1 MGMDITG
8 KNPKLKGEKPA
19 DIDWWNSTQEEKDAY
34 MNAKNDFEN
43 QNPGVYFRA
52 NLWSWRPIAEV
63 INYCNNV
70 MGLNL
75 PETFL
80 SGMHYNSGA
89 GLETQE
95 ECDKLAD
102 AIEAMIIGKFDHW
115 EYIGVN
121 YKMYARKVV
130 DPEGKIFEENLYN
143 NPELIQELEQH
154 LGDDIFV
161 RALADISIVRL
172 ATLAHSLL
180 QNMPMFASR
189 WLFRCCAN
197 CINSIR

>member
-8 KNPKLKGEKPA
+8 RNPKLKSEKPV
-19 DIDWWNSTQEEKDAY
+19 DIDWFNSTQEEKDAY
-34 MNAKNDFEN
+34 MNAKHDFEN
-43 QNPGVYFRA
+43 NNPGVYFRA

-80 SGMHYNSGA
+80 GGMHYNSGA

-102 AIEAMIIGKFDHW
+102 AIDAMIISKFDGW

-121 YKMYARKVV
+121 YKLYARKVV
-130 DPEGKIFEENLYN
+130 NSEGKIFEENLYN
-143 NPELIQELEQH
+143 NPELVQELEQY
-154 LGDDIFV
+154 LGEDIFV
-161 RALADISIVRL
+161 KDGVFEYKDIEYNTAH
-172 ATLAHSLL
+172 ATGLDHLEDFVAFLRECGG
-180 QNMPMFASR
+180 FEI
-189 WLFRCCAN
+189 W
-197 CINSIR
+197 

>member
-8 KNPKLKGEKPA
+8 RNPKLKSEKPV
-19 DIDWWNSTQEEKDAY
+19 DIDWFNSTQEEKDAY
-34 MNAKNDFEN
+34 MNAKHDFEN
-43 QNPGVYFRA
+43 NNPGVYFRA

-80 SGMHYNSGA
+80 GGMHYNSGA
-89 GLETQE
+89 CLETQE

-102 AIEAMIIGKFDHW
+102 AIDAMIIGKFDGW

-121 YKMYARKVV
+121 YKLYARKVV
-130 DPEGKIFEENLYN
+130 NSEGKIFEENLYN
-143 NPELIQELEQH
+143 NPELVQELEQH
-154 LGDDIFV
+154 LGEDIFV
-161 RALADISIVRL
+161 KDGVFEYKDIEYNTAH
-172 ATLAHSLL
+172 ATGLDHLEDFVAFLRECGG
-180 QNMPMFASR
+180 FEI
-189 WLFRCCAN
+189 W
-197 CINSIR
+197 

>member
-8 KNPKLKGEKPA
+8 RNPKLKSERPV
-19 DIDWWNSTQEEKDAY
+19 DIDWFNSTQEEKDAY
-34 MNAKNDFEN
+34 MNAKHDFEN
-43 QNPGVYFRA
+43 NNPGVYFRA

-70 MGLNL
+70 MALNL

-80 SGMHYNSGA
+80 GGMHYNSGA

-102 AIEAMIIGKFDHW
+102 AIDAMIIGKFDGW

-121 YKMYARKVV
+121 YKLYARKVV
-130 DPEGKIFEENLYN
+130 NSEGKIFEENLYN
-143 NPELIQELEQH
+143 NPELVQELEQH
-154 LGDDIFV
+154 LGEDIFV
-161 RALADISIVRL
+161 KDGVFEYKDIEYNTAH
-172 ATLAHSLL
+172 ATGLDHLEDFVAFLRECGG
-180 QNMPMFASR
+180 FEI
-189 WLFRCCAN
+189 W
-197 CINSIR
+197 

>member
-8 KNPKLKGEKPA
+8 RNPKIKSEKPV
-19 DIDWWNSTQEEKDAY
+19 DIDWFNSTQEEKDAY
-34 MNAKNDFEN
+34 MNAKHDFEN
-43 QNPGVYFRA
+43 NNPGVYFRA

-80 SGMHYNSGA
+80 GGMHYNSGA

-102 AIEAMIIGKFDHW
+102 AIDAMIIGKFDGW

-121 YKMYARKVV
+121 YKLYARKVV
-130 DPEGKIFEENLYN
+130 NSEGKIFEENLYN
-143 NPELIQELEQH
+143 NPELVQELEQH
-154 LGDDIFV
+154 LGEDIFV
-161 RALADISIVRL
+161 KDGVFEYKDIEYNTAH
-172 ATLAHSLL
+172 ATGLDHLEDFVAFLRECGG
-180 QNMPMFASR
+180 FEI
-189 WLFRCCAN
+189 W
-197 CINSIR
+197 

>member
-8 KNPKLKGEKPA
+8 RNPKLKSERPV
-19 DIDWWNSTQEEKDAY
+19 DIDWFNSTQEEKDAY
-34 MNAKNDFEN
+34 MNAKHDFEN
-43 QNPGVYFRA
+43 NNPGVYFRA

-63 INYCNNV
+63 INYCNNI

-80 SGMHYNSGA
+80 GGMHYNSGA

-102 AIEAMIIGKFDHW
+102 AIDAIIIGKFDGW

-121 YKMYARKVV
+121 YKLYARKVV
-130 DPEGKIFEENLYN
+130 NSEGKIFEENLYN
-143 NPELIQELEQH
+143 NPELVQELEQH
-154 LGDDIFV
+154 LGEDIFV
-161 RALADISIVRL
+161 KDGVFEYKDIEYNTAH
-172 ATLAHSLL
+172 ATGLDHLEDFVAFLRECGG
-180 QNMPMFASR
+180 FEI
-189 WLFRCCAN
+189 W
-197 CINSIR
+197 

>member
-8 KNPKLKGEKPA
+8 KNPKIKGEKPA

-34 MNAKNDFEN
+34 MNAKNQFEAE
-43 QNPGVYFRA
+43 NPGVYFRA

-63 INYCNNV
+63 INYCNDV

-80 SGMHYNSGA
+80 SGMHFNSGA

-102 AIEAMIIGKFDHW
+102 AIDAMIIGKFDSW
-115 EYIGVN
+115 KYIGVN

-130 DPEGKIFEENLYN
+130 SPEGKIFEENLYN

-161 RALADISIVRL
+161 KDGEFEYNGINYMTSH
-172 ATLAHSLL
+172 ATELGHLEDFVTFL
-180 QNMPMFASR
+180 RECGGFEI
-189 WLFRCCAN
+189 W
-197 CINSIR
+197 

>member
-8 KNPKLKGEKPA
+8 RNPKLKSERPV
-19 DIDWWNSTQEEKDAY
+19 DIDWFNSTQEEKDTY
-34 MNAKNDFEN
+34 MNAKHDFEN
-43 QNPGVYFRA
+43 NNPGVYFRA

-70 MGLNL
+70 MALNL

-80 SGMHYNSGA
+80 GGMHYNSGA

-102 AIEAMIIGKFDHW
+102 AIDAMIIGKFDGW

-121 YKMYARKVV
+121 YKLYARKVV
-130 DPEGKIFEENLYN
+130 NSEGKIFEENLYN
-143 NPELIQELEQH
+143 NPELVQELEQH
-154 LGDDIFV
+154 LGEDIFV
-161 RALADISIVRL
+161 KDGVFEYKDIEYNTAH
-172 ATLAHSLL
+172 ATGLDHLEDFVAFLRECGG
-180 QNMPMFASR
+180 FEI
-189 WLFRCCAN
+189 W
-197 CINSIR
+197 

>member
-8 KNPKLKGEKPA
+8 KNPKIKGEKPA

-34 MNAKNDFEN
+34 MNAKNQFETE
-43 QNPGVYFRA
+43 NPGVYFRA
-52 NLWSWRPIAEV
+52 NLWSWRPIAEI
-63 INYCNNV
+63 INYCNDV

-80 SGMHYNSGA
+80 HGMHFNSGA
-89 GLETQE
+89 GLDTQE

-102 AIEAMIIGKFDHW
+102 AIDAMIIGKFDSW
-115 EYIGVN
+115 KYIGVN

-130 DPEGKIFEENLYN
+130 SPEGKIFEENLYN

-161 RALADISIVRL
+161 KDGEFEYNGINYMTSH
-172 ATLAHSLL
+172 ATELGHLEDFVAFLRECGG
-180 QNMPMFASR
+180 FEI
-189 WLFRCCAN
+189 W
-197 CINSIR
+197 

>member
-8 KNPKLKGEKPA
+8 RNPKLRSEKPVN
-19 DIDWWNSTQEEKDAY
+19 IDWFNSTQEEKDAY
-34 MNAKNDFEN
+34 MNTKHDYEN
-43 QNPGVYFRA
+43 NNPGVYFRA

-70 MGLNL
+70 MALNL

-80 SGMHYNSGA
+80 GGMHYNSGA

-102 AIEAMIIGKFDHW
+102 AIDAMIIGKFDGW

-143 NPELIQELEQH
+143 NPELVQELEQH

-161 RALADISIVRL
+161 RDGVFEYKGIEYNTAH
-172 ATLAHSLL
+172 ATGLDHLEDFVAFLRECGG
-180 QNMPMFASR
+180 FEI
-189 WLFRCCAN
+189 W
-197 CINSIR
+197 

>member
-8 KNPKLKGEKPA
+8 KNPKLRGEEPKH
-19 DIDWWNSTQEEKDAY
+19 IDWFNSTQEEKDAY
-34 MNAKNDFEN
+34 MNAKNDFQN

-70 MGLNL
+70 MALNL
-75 PETFL
+75 PEAFL

-89 GLETQE
+89 GLDTQE

-102 AIEAMIIGKFDHW
+102 AIDAMIIGKFDSW
-115 EYIGVN
+115 KYIGVN

-130 DPEGKIFEENLYN
+130 SPEGKIFEENLYN

-161 RALADISIVRL
+161 KDGVFEYKGIEYNTSHATDIEHLEDFV
-172 ATLAHSLL
+172 
-180 QNMPMFASR
+180 MFLR
-189 WLFRCCAN
+189 ECGGFEIW
-197 CINSIR
+197 

>member
-8 KNPKLKGEKPA
+8 KNPKLRGEKPA
-19 DIDWWNSTQEEKDAY
+19 DIDWWNASQEEKDAY
-34 MNAKNDFEN
+34 MNAKNDFYN

-63 INYCNNV
+63 IQYCNNL

-80 SGMHYNSGA
+80 HGMHFNSGE
-89 GLETQE
+89 GLQTQE

-102 AIEAMIIGKFDHW
+102 AIDAMIIGKFDGW
-115 EYIGVN
+115 KYIGVN
-121 YKMYARKVV
+121 YKMYARKAVN
-130 DPEGKIFEENLYN
+130 PEGQVFEENLYN
-143 NPELIQELEQH
+143 NPELIQELENH

-161 RALADISIVRL
+161 KDGEFEYNNIGYSTAH
-172 ATLAHSLL
+172 ATEVDHLEDFVTFLRECGG
-180 QNMPMFASR
+180 FEI
-189 WLFRCCAN
+189 W
-197 CINSIR
+197 

>member
-8 KNPKLKGEKPA
+8 KNPKYKGEKPA

-34 MNAKNDFEN
+34 MNAKNQFETE
-43 QNPGVYFRA
+43 NPGVYFRA
-52 NLWSWRPIAEV
+52 NLWSWRPIAEI
-63 INYCNNV
+63 INYCNDV

-75 PETFL
+75 SETFL
-80 SGMHYNSGA
+80 HGMHFNSGA
-89 GLETQE
+89 GLDTQE

-102 AIEAMIIGKFDHW
+102 AIDAMIIGKFDSW
-115 EYIGVN
+115 KYIGVN

-161 RALADISIVRL
+161 KDGVFEYKGIEYNTAH
-172 ATLAHSLL
+172 ATNIEHLEDFVAFLRECGG
-180 QNMPMFASR
+180 FEI
-189 WLFRCCAN
+189 W
-197 CINSIR
+197 

>member
-8 KNPKLKGEKPA
+8 RNPKIRGEAPKE
-19 DIDWWNSTQEEKDAY
+19 IDWFNSTQEEKDAY
-34 MNAKNDFEN
+34 MNAKNEFQDN
-43 QNPGVYFRA
+43 NPGVYFRA

-70 MGLNL
+70 MALNL

-80 SGMHYNSGA
+80 DGMHYNSGA

-95 ECDKLAD
+95 ECDKLAI

-115 EYIGVN
+115 DYIGVN

-143 NPELIQELEQH
+143 NPELVQELEQH

-161 RALADISIVRL
+161 RDGVFEYKGIEYNTSH
-172 ATLAHSLL
+172 ATDMDHLL
-180 QNMPMFASR
+180 DFVVFLR
-189 WLFRCCAN
+189 ECGGFE
-197 CINSIR
+197 IY

>member
-8 KNPKLKGEKPA
+8 KNPKYKGEKPA
-19 DIDWWNSTQEEKDAY
+19 DIDWWNSTEIERDAY
-34 MNAKNDFEN
+34 MEAKNKFEAE
-43 QNPGVYFRA
+43 NPGVYFRA

-63 INYCNNV
+63 IEYCNNV

-75 PETFL
+75 PEAFL
-80 SGMHYNSGA
+80 SGMHFNSGA

-102 AIEAMIIGKFDHW
+102 AIDAMIIGKFDSW
-115 EYIGVN
+115 KYIGVN

-130 DPEGKIFEENLYN
+130 SPEGKIFEENLYN

-161 RALADISIVRL
+161 KDGEFEYNGINYMTSH
-172 ATLAHSLL
+172 ATELGHLEDFVAFLRECGG
-180 QNMPMFASR
+180 FEI
-189 WLFRCCAN
+189 W
-197 CINSIR
+197 

>member
-8 KNPKLKGEKPA
+8 KNPKIKGEKPA

-34 MNAKNDFEN
+34 MNAKNQFETE
-43 QNPGVYFRA
+43 NPGVYFRA

-63 INYCNNV
+63 INYCNDV

-75 PETFL
+75 PEAFL
-80 SGMHYNSGA
+80 HGMHFNSGA

-102 AIEAMIIGKFDHW
+102 AIDAMIIGKFDSW
-115 EYIGVN
+115 KYIGVN

-130 DPEGKIFEENLYN
+130 SPEGKIFEENLYN

-161 RALADISIVRL
+161 KDGEFEYNGINYMTSH
-172 ATLAHSLL
+172 ATELGHLEDFVTFL
-180 QNMPMFASR
+180 RECGGFEI
-189 WLFRCCAN
+189 W
-197 CINSIR
+197 

>member
-8 KNPKLKGEKPA
+8 NNPKIRGEKPA
-19 DIDWWNSTQEEKDAY
+19 DIDWWNVSQEERDAY
-34 MNAKNDFEN
+34 MEAKNKFEAE
-43 QNPGVYFRA
+43 NPGVYFRA

-63 INYCNNV
+63 IQYCNNV

-80 SGMHYNSGA
+80 QGMHFNSGA

-95 ECDKLAD
+95 ECDKLAL
-102 AIEAMIIGKFDHW
+102 AIEGMMISKFDHW
-115 EYIGVN
+115 DYVGVN

-161 RALADISIVRL
+161 EDGEFEYKGINYMTSHATSIEHLADFV
-172 ATLAHSLL
+172 
-180 QNMPMFASR
+180 
-189 WLFRCCAN
+189 LFLKECGGFE
-197 CINSIR
+197 IW